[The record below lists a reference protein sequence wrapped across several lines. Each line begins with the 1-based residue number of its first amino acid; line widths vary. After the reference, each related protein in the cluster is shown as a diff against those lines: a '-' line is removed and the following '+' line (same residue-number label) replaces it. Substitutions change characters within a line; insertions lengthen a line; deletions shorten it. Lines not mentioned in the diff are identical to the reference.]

1 MKLTLSEIAGICQGS
16 LHNSLGTEIV
26 SGVAIDSR
34 RVKSGDLYVPIKGEK
49 FDGHQFIATAGGNGA
64 VAAFCDQQ
72 RADLVQDL
80 NLPVIIVGS
89 ALKATQELAA
99 WYLKQTKAQV
109 VAITGSVGKTS
120 TKDMVAAVLQTK
132 FKVLA
137 NKGNLNT
144 EIGLPLT
151 LFALKPGTDYPVLEM
166 GMRGPGQ
173 ITRLTEIAPPSIG
186 VLINVG
192 ESHIE
197 LLGSREAIATA
208 KGELLAALPAQGWAI
223 LNGDDPLVR
232 SQASRSTAPLIY
244 YGLSSQPDLQ
254 VTAINLEQLSDGRV
268 RFILENGPEKTPV
281 ILAAPGQH
289 NVQNALAA
297 AAVGYSLGLT
307 GPEIAIGLSQVDLT
321 PMRCQVLETPGG
333 YRVINDTYN
342 ACYDSMRAGLD
353 LLASL
358 KKESNRS
365 IAVLGDMLEL
375 GENCIPAH
383 RRVGQ
388 YVVESGVDYL
398 VTVGTRSR
406 QIVIGAVSNGFITE
420 RVWSVPDIDSAVEV
434 LHSLV
439 QETDV
444 ILVKGSRSM
453 QMEKVVA
460 AMVGESGNGY

>member
-1 MKLTLSEIAGICQGS
+1 MKLTLSEIAGICQG
-16 LHNSLGTEIV
+16 LLYNSLGTEIV
-26 SGVAIDSR
+26 SGVTIDSR
-34 RVKSGDLYVPIKGEK
+34 QVKPGDLYVPIKGEK
-49 FDGHQFIATAGGNGA
+49 FDGHQFIAAAGKNGA
-64 VAAFCDQQ
+64 VAAFCEQQ
-72 RADLVQDL
+72 QADLVQDL
-80 NLPVIIVGS
+80 NLPVIIVES
-89 ALKATQELAA
+89 ALQAMQELAA
-99 WYLKQTKAQV
+99 WYLKQTKARV

-151 LFALKPGTDYPVLEM
+151 LFALKPEVDYAVLEM

-173 ITRLTEIAPPSIG
+173 ITELTEIAPPFIG

-197 LLGSREAIATA
+197 LLGSQEAIATA

-232 SQASRSTAPLIY
+232 SQSSRSAAPLIY
-244 YGLSSQPDLQ
+244 YGFSSQADLQ
-254 VTAINLEQLSDGRV
+254 VTATDLEQLSDGRV
-268 RFILENGPEKTPV
+268 RFMLKIGSEQTLVT
-281 ILAAPGQH
+281 LAAPGQH
-289 NVQNALAA
+289 NVKNALAA

-307 GPEIAIGLSQVDLT
+307 GSEIAFGLSQVDLT
-321 PMRCQVLETPGG
+321 PMRCQVLETPRG

-358 KKESNRS
+358 KEEGNRS

-375 GENCIPAH
+375 GDNCIPAH

-398 VTVGTRSR
+398 ITVGTRSR
-406 QIVIGAVSNGFITE
+406 QIANGAVSNGLLTDHV
-420 RVWSVPDIDSAVEV
+420 RSVPDTDSAVEV
-434 LHSLV
+434 LRSLV
-439 QETDV
+439 QATDV

-460 AMVGESGNGY
+460 AMVGESSNEY